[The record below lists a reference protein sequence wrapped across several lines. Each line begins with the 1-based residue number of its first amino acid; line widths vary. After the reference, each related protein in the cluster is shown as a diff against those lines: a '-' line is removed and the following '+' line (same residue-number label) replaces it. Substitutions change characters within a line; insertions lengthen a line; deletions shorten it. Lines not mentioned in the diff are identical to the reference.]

1 MAFGERGAPGSAGA
15 PPAVSGA
22 SPETWDARGT
32 PAPTYATRPAPRCA
46 RLLLARIAGVR
57 LYLCSCS
64 DAGDHHAGGRSQG
77 EQWFVDGGRAGGVWG
92 AVLWHFS
99 KSEHHLGDRGC
110 PRCRSKKAGRF
121 LNHRLQRRCEPA
133 TDARSMFTKRVI
145 PCLDVHD
152 GKVTRG
158 VQFGRAEEGGL
169 RNVGDPVVLAKRY
182 NDQGADEM
190 VFFDITASSQ
200 GRGTMV
206 DVIERTAAC
215 CFMPL
220 TVGGGIRAVE
230 DMSTMLRAG
239 ADKVSIN
246 SSAIATPEL
255 ISAGAQKFGS
265 QCIVV
270 SIDCKKVAP
279 DRWEVFVHGGRK
291 PAGKEAVAWAIEAVQ
306 RGAGEIVLNSIDADG
321 TKAGY
326 DLTITRR
333 VSEAVGVPVV
343 ASGGAGQL
351 SHLVDVLQEGKA
363 DAVLAASI
371 FHFGEYTVGDVK
383 RYLSERGVAMRL

>member
-1 MAFGERGAPGSAGA
+1 
-15 PPAVSGA
+15 
-22 SPETWDARGT
+22 
-32 PAPTYATRPAPRCA
+32 
-46 RLLLARIAGVR
+46 LLAITKM
-57 LYLCSCS
+57 L
-64 DAGDHHAGGRSQG
+64 
-77 EQWFVDGGRAGGVWG
+77 
-92 AVLWHFS
+92 
-99 KSEHHLGDRGC
+99 
-110 PRCRSKKAGRF
+110 
-121 LNHRLQRRCEPA
+121 
-133 TDARSMFTKRVI
+133 TKRVI

-169 RNVGDPVVLAKRY
+169 RNVGDPVALARRY

-190 VFFDITASSQ
+190 VFFDITASAH
-200 GRGTMV
+200 GRATMV

-220 TVGGGIRAVE
+220 TVGGGIRTVDE
-230 DMSTMLRAG
+230 MSAMLKAG

-246 SSAIATPEL
+246 SSALATPEL
-255 ISAGAQKFGS
+255 IAQGAEKFGS

-270 SIDCKKVAP
+270 SIDCKKVEA
-279 DRWEVFVHGGRK
+279 DRWAVFTHGGRK
-291 PAGKEAVAWAIEAVQ
+291 AAGRDAVEWAREAVA

-326 DLTITRR
+326 DLVITRR

-343 ASGGAGQL
+343 ASGGAGKL
-351 SHLVDVLQEGKA
+351 EHLAEVLIEGKA

-371 FHFGEYTVGDVK
+371 FHFGEYTVADVK
-383 RYLSERGVAMRL
+383 RFLAGRGVAVRLESAA